1 MAINGY
7 RSMSLPE
14 EAAISA
20 VEIILVFLGIAAAGL
35 IFYVA
40 VAIALARRFVM
51 KDDVELETLSIE
63 LPTYGHHIALY
74 HRSPKT
80 KLYAEPVIICHGL
93 GANRFNMD
101 FREDGRGSDR
111 ISLARAMARAGFD
124 TWVLEIRGHGGAK
137 VPRGANWCIDDEVRE
152 DLPTAIETV
161 LDLSGAE
168 KVLWV
173 GHSKGGI
180 LQYLLQAEGFPGAEK
195 VKAIVAIGSPG
206 NFKYHKKL
214 LSMAVAAG
222 NYFVRMGR
230 PVPLATIAKLGIPI
244 STVLHFAGRYT
255 VPTVASIEAPV
266 LRRVMANLASDI
278 APGVMAQFS
287 RWFRGGGVMTRKDGS
302 SYEDNFSKIQTPF
315 LFIAGSHDFVAP
327 VDSLKHVYDRISSED
342 KTFMVVGKEC
352 GFASEYGHGDLVIGK
367 NAPEEIFPRVVDWLV
382 ARSTKVS

>member
-1 MAINGY
+1 MA
-7 RSMSLPE
+7 RRR
-14 EAAISA
+14 EAAISSFDF
-20 VEIILVFLGIAAAGL
+20 ILVFLGIAAAAL
-35 IFYVA
+35 ILYVA
-40 VAIALARRFVM
+40 VAIALARRFAIG
-51 KDDVELETLSIE
+51 DDIELEILSIE
-63 LPTYGHHIALY
+63 LPTLGHHIALY
-74 HRSPKT
+74 HRTPAT

-111 ISLARAMARAGFD
+111 ISLARAIARAGFD

-161 LDLSGAE
+161 LNMTGAE

-173 GHSKGGI
+173 GHSKGGL
-180 LQYLLQAEGFPGAEK
+180 LQYLLHAEQLPAAAK
-195 VKAIVAIGSPG
+195 VKAVVAIGSPG

-230 PVPLATIAKLGIPI
+230 PVPLAAIAKLGIPI

-287 RWFRGGGVMTRKDGS
+287 SWFRDGGVMTRKDGS
-302 SYEDNFSKIQTPF
+302 SYEDNFSNIKAPF

-327 VDSLKHVYDRISSED
+327 IDSLRHVYDRIGSED
-342 KTFMVVGKEC
+342 KTFTVVGKEC
-352 GFASEYGHGDLVIGK
+352 GFIAEYGHGDLVIGK
-367 NAPEEIFPRVVDWLV
+367 HAPDEIFPRVLEWLA
-382 ARSTKVS
+382 ARATKVS